1 MERKKKKKN
10 TLNLVILGCMFHKAS
25 ERKYMDPL
33 HFMFHNFTV
42 KLQFKDIFNIIFK
55 ILNNMTTRLDVINK
69 I

>member
-1 MERKKKKKN
+1 
-10 TLNLVILGCMFHKAS
+10 MFHRAL

-42 KLQFKDIFNIIFK
+42 KLQFKDMFNIIFK
-55 ILNNMTTRLDVINK
+55 ILNNITFCTPLDVRNK